1 MTVSKW
7 IFPILGTGLAVMTA
21 GVSAFSRRAAGRYE
35 LPEVPYSAEEAGL
48 PVQLRS
54 EDEATAGAA
63 APVKPEPDY
72 TVKLQENS
80 LFVYES
86 GKREPIARYA
96 FEDAGLPDY
105 DRTLLEYGIRVTGAE
120 ALREVLED
128 YAS

>member
-7 IFPILGTGLAVMTA
+7 IFPILGTGLAVLTA
-21 GVSAFSRRAAGRYE
+21 GASAFSRRASGQYA
-35 LPEVPYSAEEAGL
+35 LPEVSYSTEEAGL
-48 PVQLRS
+48 PVQIRS
-54 EDEATAGAA
+54 GDEVSGGSA
-63 APVKPEPDY
+63 APEKPEPDY